1 MKNLIRSVIAVFL
14 TVLFCS
20 LQQKENTDNTT
31 LVEQNSNLNELS
43 NNKTTS
49 FSQARDI
56 RLKQKLKK

>member
-1 MKNLIRSVIAVFL
+1 MKNLIRSAIAVFL

-31 LVEQNSNLNELS
+31 LVEQVSDLNELI